1 MRVLSSCTVFTKC
14 FIVFACCKLG
24 SNKMYLILFETN
36 LAGDYS
42 IIQYSTVLFLSLQGI
57 DDLRTAVLKS
67 ELEMLSHA
75 FISLVLSFEA
85 STYIIKLL
93 HPYFPSQVLRI
104 SDQGLLLILC
114 THLKSSLAKKNT
126 LEQLTIHTL
135 HPWLIW
141 SDRHLSS
148 LCVLFCVVLV
158 FIGAS
163 IKHFVTALCF
173 EKHYINKPTT
183 LSDAHMQTQIICW

>member
-1 MRVLSSCTVFTKC
+1 
-14 FIVFACCKLG
+14 
-24 SNKMYLILFETN
+24 
-36 LAGDYS
+36 
-42 IIQYSTVLFLSLQGI
+42 
-57 DDLRTAVLKS
+57 
-67 ELEMLSHA
+67 MLSYA

-93 HPYFPSQVLRI
+93 HPYSPSQVLGV
-104 SDQGLLLILC
+104 SDQGLLLIRC
-114 THLKSSLAKKNT
+114 TQLKSSLAKKKKKP
-126 LEQLTIHTL
+126 LEQLTTPTL

-163 IKHFVTALCF
+163 IKHFLLISSFAVPLLPPCLHLLVAVYQKLLDVYFKCWCCVCGLLCWPLVAKIYTY
-173 EKHYINKPTT
+173 EIM
-183 LSDAHMQTQIICW
+183 LGW

>member
-1 MRVLSSCTVFTKC
+1 MCYCHMRVLSSCTVFTKC

-114 THLKSSLAKKNT
+114 THLKSSLAKKKHFGT
-126 LEQLTIHTL
+126 TDHSHFAPLAHLVRQAFEQ
-135 HPWLIW
+135 
-141 SDRHLSS
+141 S
-148 LCVLFCVVLV
+148 LCFVLCCFGFHWC
-158 FIGAS
+158 IY
-163 IKHFVTALCF
+163 KTLCDCSLF
-173 EKHYINKPTT
+173 
-183 LSDAHMQTQIICW
+183 